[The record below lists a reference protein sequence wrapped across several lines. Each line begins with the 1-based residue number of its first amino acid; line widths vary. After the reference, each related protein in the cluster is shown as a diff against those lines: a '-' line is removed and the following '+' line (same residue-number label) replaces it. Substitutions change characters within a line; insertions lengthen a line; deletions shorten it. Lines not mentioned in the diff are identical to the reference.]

1 MLTDRSIYDLIKGEY
16 ATSYFGKL
24 PQSVNIV
31 SSTPNILITNT
42 GLIKDKDKDNGGR
55 FQVSYRVEV
64 MGTIYKTVSTY
75 AHNIID
81 TMINYTDT
89 NIYLIDFD
97 GSVSDTDSTAEI
109 YRIVLDFNVF
119 THSPVTS

>member
-1 MLTDRSIYDLIKGEY
+1 MLSDKSIYELIQDEY
-16 ATSYFGKL
+16 ATTYFGKL

-55 FQVSYRVEV
+55 FQVAYRVEV

-75 AHNIID
+75 AHNIIS
-81 TMINYTDT
+81 TMIDYTDT